1 MSFNLRAQAEE
12 VVNFKKK
19 KRNTFFSFSKFS
31 DKLTNQNEMF
41 CVERNYSIFC
51 YSITTISI
59 LPVVAT
65 SAIVIL
71 LTVE

>member
-31 DKLTNQNEMF
+31 DKLTTQNEMF
-41 CVERNYSIFC
+41 CAERNYSL
-51 YSITTISI
+51 SITTISI